1 MTKRQ
6 PLPPVDDHCP
16 VPILRIDTSGMVCAF
31 NAAARDAF
39 HLPPS
44 RRRRAVSLLPGL
56 KDTRIAEH
64 IAAGAHAEFCTIAG
78 GSVYHVWMIGM
89 PRDDVAQLYCVPIT
103 DLRNAHASGAPLSA
117 ADSSRRGDELQQLV
131 QTYQQQLKELSCIY
145 GLAES
150 LRTRESVEDICAD
163 LVSLV
168 PPAWRR
174 PDLARARIVLDGR
187 EYVSQEFEETRWGQS
202 AAVVVNGRARG
213 MVQVYYVRE
222 VPGSREHGPFLAAER
237 KLLDAVARTL
247 GESIERREFESDNRR
262 KAIILAQERNR
273 LETILRGIGEGVVVT
288 DTNDIVL
295 MMNAA
300 AMQLLGLP
308 NREPIAVNF
317 LSLLDDATFRDT
329 WRATAGSGEDFAKQ
343 DLHIAEPAEK
353 TLQVTR
359 SRIPEL
365 VQGADCFVTI
375 FHDVTKDRAID
386 QMKTDFVAAVSHELR
401 TPMTSIKGFVRT
413 ILRDPNM
420 PQNLREHFLT
430 IIDEETERLT
440 HLIEALLEMGTI
452 ESGRAVLD
460 LAPVDIRRTVDGI
473 VSSLMPAM
481 LNKQIEFVC
490 DVPKDLPSPIAD
502 EKRVYTIICNL
513 LENAIKF
520 TPNAGRITFAAQRDG
535 DFIALYVA
543 DTGIGVSEEN
553 RARIF
558 ERFYQV
564 RGGSEKA
571 PGAGLGLFLVKEM
584 VTLHG
589 GTVDV
594 ESVQGKGT
602 TFRVRLPL
610 TSTNPSG

>member
-1 MTKRQ
+1 
-6 PLPPVDDHCP
+6 
-16 VPILRIDTSGMVCAF
+16 
-31 NAAARDAF
+31 
-39 HLPPS
+39 
-44 RRRRAVSLLPGL
+44 
-56 KDTRIAEH
+56 
-64 IAAGAHAEFCTIAG
+64 
-78 GSVYHVWMIGM
+78 
-89 PRDDVAQLYCVPIT
+89 
-103 DLRNAHASGAPLSA
+103 
-117 ADSSRRGDELQQLV
+117 
-131 QTYQQQLKELSCIY
+131 
-145 GLAES
+145 
-150 LRTRESVEDICAD
+150 
-163 LVSLV
+163 
-168 PPAWRR
+168 
-174 PDLARARIVLDGR
+174 
-187 EYVSQEFEETRWGQS
+187 
-202 AAVVVNGRARG
+202 
-213 MVQVYYVRE
+213 
-222 VPGSREHGPFLAAER
+222 
-237 KLLDAVARTL
+237 
-247 GESIERREFESDNRR
+247 
-262 KAIILAQERNR
+262 
-273 LETILRGIGEGVVVT
+273 
-288 DTNDIVL
+288 
-295 MMNAA
+295 
-300 AMQLLGLP
+300 
-308 NREPIAVNF
+308 
-317 LSLLDDATFRDT
+317 
-329 WRATAGSGEDFAKQ
+329 
-343 DLHIAEPAEK
+343 
-353 TLQVTR
+353 
-359 SRIPEL
+359 
-365 VQGADCFVTI
+365 
-375 FHDVTKDRAID
+375 VTKDRAID